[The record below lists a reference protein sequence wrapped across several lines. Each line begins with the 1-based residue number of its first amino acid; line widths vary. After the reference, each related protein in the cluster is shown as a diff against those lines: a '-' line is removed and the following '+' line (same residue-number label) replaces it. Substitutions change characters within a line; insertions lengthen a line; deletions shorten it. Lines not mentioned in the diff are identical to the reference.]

1 MRITRDSDVLKLS
14 QEDCDKVLSKF
25 NMNDAKSVRTLLTSH
40 FKLSNEHHFTMQERA
55 YMAKL
60 PYASVIGN
68 LMYAMVCTRPD
79 IAHVVRVVNRLQTAF
94 EGGKVDS

>member
-1 MRITRDSDVLKLS
+1 
-14 QEDCDKVLSKF
+14 
-25 NMNDAKSVRTLLTSH
+25 
-40 FKLSNEHHFTMQERA
+40 
-55 YMAKL
+55 MAKL

>member
-40 FKLSNEHHFTMQERA
+40 FKLSNEHHFTM
-55 YMAKL
+55 
-60 PYASVIGN
+60 
-68 LMYAMVCTRPD
+68 
-79 IAHVVRVVNRLQTAF
+79 
-94 EGGKVDS
+94 